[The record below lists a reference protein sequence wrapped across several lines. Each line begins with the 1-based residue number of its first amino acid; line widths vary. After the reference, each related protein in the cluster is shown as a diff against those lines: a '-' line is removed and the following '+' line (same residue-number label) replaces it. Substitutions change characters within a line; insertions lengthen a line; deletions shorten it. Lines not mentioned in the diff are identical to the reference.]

1 MTENNIIIALVGM
14 PGSGKTS
21 AADFFEKRGFVV
33 LRLGD
38 QTDVGL
44 KEMGL
49 PINEKN
55 EKMYREKIRKELGM
69 AAMAIKI
76 KPRINQALKKN
87 HKIILDGLY
96 SWEEYFYLKK
106 FYRNLFLLCIYA
118 RPKKR
123 YLRLSGRKIRGLT
136 EKQAQERDYAELEKL
151 NKGGPIAIADYLIE
165 NNNSKK
171 EFNQKIEKFLNS
183 EIYK

>member
-1 MTENNIIIALVGM
+1 MTVNNTIVALVGM

-21 AADFFEKRGFVV
+21 AADFFQKNGFAV
-33 LRLGD
+33 LRFGD
-38 QTDVGL
+38 QTDIGL
-44 KEMGL
+44 KKMGL

-69 AAMAIKI
+69 SAMAIKI
-76 KPRINQALKKN
+76 KPRINKALKKN
-87 HKIILDGLY
+87 SKIILDGLY

-106 FYRNLFLLCIYA
+106 TYKNLFLLCIYTQ
-118 RPKKR
+118 PKKR

-171 EFNQKIEKFLNS
+171 EFFQKIEKFLNS
-183 EIYK
+183 DIYK